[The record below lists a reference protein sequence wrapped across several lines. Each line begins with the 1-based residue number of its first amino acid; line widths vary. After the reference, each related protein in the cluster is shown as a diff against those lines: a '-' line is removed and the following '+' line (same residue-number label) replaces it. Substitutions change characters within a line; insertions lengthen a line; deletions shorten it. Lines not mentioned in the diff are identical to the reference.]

1 MRVDTEISHAAFD
14 RLAQYL
20 ARLEKKTAPKSIH
33 RFRTYSRRVE
43 AVLCELVRKPS
54 GNQKKL
60 LKSLARL
67 RKKAGKL
74 RDLDVQIAALRT
86 LKIPQEPGRKAQ
98 LMRAMVDERD
108 KRERKLPKFFDEETV
123 SVLRKRLRRAVKE
136 METPAGTDPVER
148 ALALFSN
155 VGSDQAALTEEKLHQ
170 YRIAG
175 KRARYLA
182 ELAGH
187 NPEAQRVVE
196 QLKRMQDVIGDWHDW
211 LELTARAREMFG
223 DVRESALVA
232 ALHNVTGAKFRQ
244 AVQALIEARTALASK
259 PPSAAR
265 GPIPAAPGAAAAAS
279 AA

>member
-1 MRVDTEISHAAFD
+1 MGVDSEMSHAAFEK
-14 RLAQYL
+14 LSQYL
-20 ARLEKKTAPKSIH
+20 ARLEKKPAPKSVH

-43 AVLCELVRKPS
+43 TLLGELVRKPS

-86 LKIPQEPGRKAQ
+86 LKIPQEPGRKSQ
-98 LMRAMVDERD
+98 LLRAMADERD
-108 KRERKLPKFFDEETV
+108 RRERKLPKFFDEETV
-123 SVLRKRLRRAVKE
+123 SVLRKRLKRAAKE
-136 METPAGTDPVER
+136 TEIAEGTNPVQR
-148 ALALFSN
+148 ALSLFSG
-155 VGSDQAALTEEKLHQ
+155 VGRDQAALSEEKLHE

-175 KRARYLA
+175 KRARYIA

-187 NPEAQRVVE
+187 HPEAERLVE

-211 LELTARAREMFG
+211 LELTARAQKLFG
-223 DVRESALVA
+223 GVHQSALVA

-244 AVQALIEARTALASK
+244 AVQALSETRAALGGK
-259 PPSAAR
+259 PPSVEHAPPPAAR
-265 GPIPAAPGAAAAAS
+265 AATASAS